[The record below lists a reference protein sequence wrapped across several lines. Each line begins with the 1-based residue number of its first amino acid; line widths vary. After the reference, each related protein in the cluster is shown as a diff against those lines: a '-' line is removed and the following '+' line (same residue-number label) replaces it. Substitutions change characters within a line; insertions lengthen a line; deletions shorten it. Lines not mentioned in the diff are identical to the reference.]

1 MTQASIKTRVFSI
14 LVFVFSIFFSQVF
27 AQTNSTSTSTSTST
41 SQTSRGKNAS
51 VKQKTDGFAKQIQVE
66 GVTLNLNGS
75 GTRYK
80 AIFKVYDM
88 GLYTPAKASSMQEIL
103 NQPGPKKLEFVA
115 LRELSTTDL
124 GQLFYRGIKENSSPS
139 QYLKHATSALRIS
152 EVASGRS
159 KIMPGESFSME
170 FVQGKGLTF
179 SIMDKPQGAPI
190 GDAEFFAMVLGIWL
204 GPVPAD
210 FRLKEALLNLPS

>member
-1 MTQASIKTRVFSI
+1 MPKNSIKTCVFSI
-14 LVFVFSIFFSQVF
+14 LVFVFGAFASQVF
-27 AQTNSTSTSTSTST
+27 AQTSTATQSSPNKT
-41 SQTSRGKNAS
+41 AAA
-51 VKQKTDGFAKQIQVE
+51 KQKTVGFAKQVQVE
-66 GVTLNLNGS
+66 GVPLNLNGS

-88 GLYTPAKASSMQEIL
+88 GLYTASKASTLQEVL
-103 NQPGPKKLEFVA
+103 SQPGPKKLEFVA

-124 GQLFYRGIKENSSPS
+124 GQLFYRGIKENSTPA
-139 QYLKHATSALRIS
+139 QYQKHATSALRIS

-159 KIMPGESFSME
+159 KIMPGENFSME

-190 GDAEFFAMVLGIWL
+190 GDAEFFAMVLNIWL

-210 FRLKEALLNLPS
+210 FKLKDALLRLPA

>member
-1 MTQASIKTRVFSI
+1 MQTPSIKKQIICFCLI
-14 LVFVFSIFFSQVF
+14 LCSSVIQQVL
-27 AQTNSTSTSTSTST
+27 AQSSTNSARSAPAVAKS
-41 SQTSRGKNAS
+41 KAEN
-51 VKQKTDGFAKQIQVE
+51 FPKQIQVE
-66 GVTLNLNGS
+66 GVKLSLNGL

-88 GLYTPAKASSMQEIL
+88 GLYTTAKASTLQEVL
-103 NQPGPKKLEFVA
+103 NTPGPKKLEFVA

-124 GQLFYRGIKENSSPS
+124 GQLFYRGIKENSTPA
-139 QYLKHATSALRIS
+139 QYLKHSTSAIRIS

-170 FVQGKGLTF
+170 FVHGKGLTF

-190 GDAEFFAMVLGIWL
+190 GDAEFFAMVLSIWL

-210 FRLKEALLNLPS
+210 YKLKDALLSVPS